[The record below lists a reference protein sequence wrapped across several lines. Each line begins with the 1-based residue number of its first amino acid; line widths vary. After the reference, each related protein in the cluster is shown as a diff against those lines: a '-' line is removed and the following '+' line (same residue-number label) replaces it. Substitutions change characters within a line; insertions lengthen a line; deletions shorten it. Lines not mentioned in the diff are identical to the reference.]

1 MTNTSRTVAGWLN
14 NLVEELES
22 ADNPLEYVFFA
33 SGNKYYGVVLSAL
46 KSAGQA
52 LPQGACVSSALEVP
66 CYLRTCLF
74 QYFSN
79 WMSATIQ

>member
-22 ADNPLEYVFFA
+22 AGNPLEYVFFA

-52 LPQGACVSSALEVP
+52 LPQGACV
-66 CYLRTCLF
+66 F
-74 QYFSN
+74 QCIRGAVLLAN
-79 WMSATIQ
+79 MLIPVL